1 MGNKTAIKKIFFVGL
16 LFIIT
21 PLVTSAQNE
30 INWSIKAGIGMA
42 NLTGDYMESSKIR
55 LAYKFGIGLDCPLGQ
70 VWSLQ
75 TGISFVSK
83 GTNHTYI
90 EGNGVSA
97 QAQVNAL
104 YLELPLM
111 VAARL
116 AINRNTKIVV
126 SAGPYGAWGVGGKT
140 KAVAYSWSSS
150 SSRPNW
156 DEGKVTEMYT
166 FDNEF
171 FDLRHFD
178 YGVGAGIA
186 VEYRRYILGIEGQMG
201 LGKLQRELGAKNL
214 TGFVTAGY
222 KF

>member
-30 INWSIKAGIGMA
+30 INWSVKAGIGMA

-116 AINRNTKIVV
+116 AVNRNTKIVV

-150 SSRPNW
+150 SRPNW
-156 DEGKVTEMYT
+156 DEGKVTEMDT

>member
-1 MGNKTAIKKIFFVGL
+1 MKNRTVMRKIFFL
-16 LFIIT
+16 ILFAAT
-21 PLVTSAQNE
+21 ALATSAQKE
-30 INWSIKAGIGMA
+30 INWSVKAGIGMA

-55 LAYKFGIGLDCPLGQ
+55 LAYKFGVGLECPFNNA
-70 VWSLQ
+70 WSLQ
-75 TGISFVSK
+75 TGVSFASK

-90 EGNGVSA
+90 EGDGVSA

-111 VAARL
+111 ATVRF
-116 AINRNTKIVV
+116 AINRHTRIVV

-150 SSRPNW
+150 SRPDW
-156 DEGKVTEMYT
+156 DEGKVTEMDT

-186 VEYRRYILGIEGQMG
+186 VEYRRYILGVEGQMG
-201 LGKLQRELGAKNL
+201 LGKLQKEVGAKNL
-214 TGFVTAGY
+214 TGFITAGY